1 MWKKFLMG
9 LSLMTA
15 IAVLAG
21 LALRYGSQNVQAL
34 KATEAE
40 SATDEFYA
48 EPVATE
54 NGFAVEVLVDGRP
67 LAEYAAR
74 GRRYIEALEN
84 AEYEVR
90 IHNPFGTRVAVALS
104 VDGLNSIDARHTSA
118 WDAHKW
124 VIAPYGTISI
134 RGWQMSSES
143 ARRFYFTTERDSYAA
158 KLGQTANLGVISAVF
173 FRERR
178 PFTILPVTP
187 GEPRPPYREK
197 EEGRT
202 RDDRSAPKSNS
213 AGDAQT
219 ANGTGRESAK
229 QRSVPSYPA
238 PDDESAATGIGR
250 SVRNDVQWIKMDLD
264 SRPAGEIMIRY
275 EYRAS
280 LVRLGI
286 IPRDYPRPQVLD
298 RRERAQGFEPRYC
311 PQPF

>member
-1 MWKKFLMG
+1 MWKKFLTG

-21 LALRYGSQNVQAL
+21 LAIRYGSQNVQAF
-34 KATEAE
+34 KAAE
-40 SATDEFYA
+40 VESTTDEFYS

-54 NGFAVEVLVDGRP
+54 NGFEVEVLVDGRP
-67 LAEYAAR
+67 LQEYAAR
-74 GRRYIEALEN
+74 GRRYIEAMEN

-90 IHNPFGTRVAVALS
+90 IHNPLGSRVAVALS

-134 RGWQMSSES
+134 RGWQMSGDN

-173 FRERR
+173 FRESR

-187 GEPRPPYREK
+187 GEPRPPYQEK
-197 EEGRT
+197 EEDRT
-202 RDDRSAPKSNS
+202 RDDRAAPAPKSS
-213 AGDAQT
+213 GESST
-219 ANGTGRESAK
+219 ANGMGRESAK
-229 QRSVPSYPA
+229 PRSVPSYPA

-264 SRPAGEIMIRY
+264 SRPAGQIMIRY

-286 IPRDYPRPQVLD
+286 IPRDYPRPEVLD

-311 PQPF
+311 PQP